1 VPGLAAKPVIDIAIT
16 VASLDAVREH
26 GVPEIEAMGYLFWA
40 ENPDPDDLFFV
51 KGLPPH
57 AERRSHHLH
66 ITLPGGRYDDR
77 LRFRDRLR
85 ADAVIAQRYA
95 VLKQELAARFSSDR
109 EAYTRAKTE
118 FILTVLHGSANSF

>member
-1 VPGLAAKPVIDIAIT
+1 
-16 VASLDAVREH
+16 
-26 GVPEIEAMGYLFWA
+26 M
-40 ENPDPDDLFFV
+40 